1 MSSQQNKVQVRIK
14 IDYTVVV
21 SQ

>member
-1 MSSQQNKVQVRIK
+1 MSSQQNKVQIRIK